1 MITGQPMFNPSL
13 ASETRQQVWNASF
26 VYLKI
31 SYLPALLGIT
41 VFHPVS
47 RILIFLFF
55 SIPDQTTTQNFLFSS
70 TNYRLRV
77 SGVRNPGFEIRYAMK
92 TYPGSRGQQSTG
104 SQTPDPDDEH
114 CLPVHTVSCILV
126 GIRLQV

>member
-31 SYLPALLGIT
+31 SYLLAVLGIK

-47 RILIFLFF
+47 RILIFLIFFHSGLNNNTKEEGGKFIKFELFYFRGSEIFF
-55 SIPDQTTTQNFLFSS
+55 S
-70 TNYRLRV
+70 
-77 SGVRNPGFEIRYAMK
+77 
-92 TYPGSRGQQSTG
+92 
-104 SQTPDPDDEH
+104 
-114 CLPVHTVSCILV
+114 
-126 GIRLQV
+126 